1 MVTSILRPT
10 VYIPVRCISANVIG
24 SRWAA
29 LPAII
34 STFIVSGLA
43 HEVIY
48 FYFTR
53 VHPTWEVTWFFVLHG
68 VCTAIEV
75 VVKKAVANKWRLH
88 RAISGPLTIVFMAV
102 TGGWLFFPQLI
113 RNGVDMKAI
122 EEYSILVDFVKVN
135 LPLHLPLGKS

>member
-1 MVTSILRPT
+1 MVSSILRPT
-10 VYIPVRCISANVIG
+10 VYIPIRRISANVIG

-68 VCTAIEV
+68 VCTAIEI
-75 VVKKAVANKWRLH
+75 VVKKAATNKWQLH
-88 RAISGPLTIVFMAV
+88 RVISGPLTVGFVAV
-102 TGGWLFFPQLI
+102 TGFWLFFPQLI
-113 RNGVDMKAI
+113 RNGVVEKAI
-122 EEYSILVDFVKVN
+122 KEYSILADFVKVN
-135 LPLHLPLGKS
+135 LPLQLPLHKS